1 MRTLGQSLRSYPA
14 RGQRPLQ
21 NFKNSTSIPG
31 KQALPVGR
39 SSENNLVKVK
49 NLYSQNFSKYAPLKI
64 GGWGISALQ
73 N

>member
-39 SSENNLVKVK
+39 SSEF
-49 NLYSQNFSKYAPLKI
+49 YRS
-64 GGWGISALQ
+64 GGLDLWQEIKS
-73 N
+73 